1 MTDPAFP
8 PIVSAPKRTATDLSF
23 EALYQAVIALELP
36 PGAKVSEAEIAK
48 ALDVSRQPVRDAFY
62 RLSKLGF
69 LSMRP
74 QRATLVTK
82 ISKRAVL
89 NAIFVRTALEVEAL
103 RTAMQKSREELFQRL
118 SDNLDLQQK
127 AVSADDPSAF
137 HTQDEHFHQII
148 CECAGHGHVW
158 ALIKEHKAHM
168 DRIRYLTLSHERRLT
183 VLSEH
188 EGIVDAIESGNAALA
203 EDRFRAHLGAIRHV
217 LDGVRQ
223 KYSDYFEEDA

>member
-103 RTAMQKSREELFQRL
+103 RTAIIPALEQALVETQAAYQRGHYGY
-118 SDNLDLQQK
+118 LDY
-127 AVSADDPSAF
+127 VSARQELLSARR
-137 HTQDEHFHQII
+137 TQ
-148 CECAGHGHVW
+148 
-158 ALIKEHKAHM
+158 
-168 DRIRYLTLSHERRLT
+168 
-183 VLSEH
+183 
-188 EGIVDAIESGNAALA
+188 IEAAAAALTYGA
-203 EDRFRAHLGAIRHV
+203 EIEQLTAEPLALTQYG
-217 LDGVRQ
+217 
-223 KYSDYFEEDA
+223 EDNTFSGTPQ